1 MDSPAIS
8 GKAKYRIP
16 LFFAL
21 IAAGLAG
28 NHFNFPIFH
37 DINFIFGSI
46 FALLALQ
53 FFGLGR
59 GIFAGAIIAGYT
71 YLLWNQPYSMIIMTA
86 EVAVVGW
93 LMGRRKMGMVLADAL
108 FWLFIGMPLVYLFF
122 HFVIQPPF
130 SDTSMIMTKTAVNG
144 IFNALAARL
153 IFTAFALR
161 LRPPRIA
168 YSEIICNLLTFF
180 VLCPALIMLTVDSR
194 ADLSETDRHFRASL
208 IEDSEIITQHL
219 KTWVENRKTA
229 IITLA
234 EMAASRSPQQM
245 QPYLELT
252 KKSDDNFLRV
262 ALLNKQATITA
273 IFPLSDELGQN
284 NIGVNF
290 ADCPHNQ
297 TFQQTLQPMLSEV
310 VLSRIGI
317 TKPHVSILIP
327 VVIQGEYAGRVTAF
341 LGLKQIQEYL
351 DRSVDDHISH
361 YTLLD
366 KNGNVIMSNRS
377 DLQIMSPFIR
387 ENGTLHR
394 RDNSGINLWMPNV
407 PPYTPY
413 FERWKDSFY
422 FTEATIGDLAEWKLI
437 LEQPIAPFQKML
449 YDKYA
454 GKFTLL
460 FLILL
465 GALAL
470 AELLGRRTVVTLKQ
484 LRALTHELPARLESG
499 GKNITWPESG
509 IKENQHLIK
518 NFNTM
523 ANLLSDK
530 FSEIRKITESLEQRV
545 EERTEKLATANKM
558 LTIEIAERKRIAK
571 ELVESTAAAEAASIA
586 KSQFLANMSHE
597 IRTPMNG
604 VIGLI
609 ELLLRTELSK
619 EQREYAELIKLS
631 GRNLVQLISD
641 ILDLSKIEA
650 HKIDLEIRNFNLQ
663 TETTGT
669 INLLKLNA
677 RTKGLKLSAQIDE
690 DVPLLLQGDAG
701 RLRQILTNLIGNAI
715 KFTGQGFVSL
725 HIHKDT
731 EDEQTATLRFL
742 VRDSGIGIAADKLE
756 KIFEPFTQADSSA
769 TRQYGGTGLGLAIVR
784 QLAELMGGTVGVESE
799 AGEGATF
806 WFTVV
811 LTKQNNL
818 PLLLAPPP
826 LPEAEGAKQRGA
838 GEVNDIDARILL
850 VEDDPVNRFMT
861 KKLLT
866 RSGYDVE
873 VASNGREAINALEK
887 NDYSLVIM
895 DCMMPVLNGYE
906 TTIVIRNPASAVR
919 NHAIPVIALTANA
932 MQEDRKR
939 CLAAGM
945 DDYLAKPIEVTKMI
959 AMLEKWLPLS
969 TVSGTET
976 GKADVHGE

>member
-1 MDSPAIS
+1 MGRTAIS
-8 GKAKYRIP
+8 DKARYRIP
-16 LFFAL
+16 IFLAL

-28 NHFNFPIFH
+28 NHFNFPIFLNI
-37 DINFIFGSI
+37 DFLFGSI
-46 FALLALQ
+46 FALLVLQ
-53 FFGLGR
+53 FFGLSR

-93 LMGRRKMGMVLADAL
+93 LMGRRKMGMVRADAL

-122 HFVIQPPF
+122 HFVIQTPF
-130 SDTSMIMTKTAVNG
+130 SGTSMIMTKTALNG

-161 LRPPRIA
+161 LRPPQIA

-180 VLCPALIMLTVDSR
+180 VLCPALIMLAVDRR
-194 ADLSETDRHFRASL
+194 ADLSETDRHFRAAL
-208 IEDSEIITQHL
+208 IEESEIITQRV
-219 KTWVENRKTA
+219 KTWVDNRKTA

-245 QPYLELT
+245 QPYLELA

-262 ALLNKQATITA
+262 ALLNKEATITA
-273 IFPLSDELGQN
+273 ISPRIDELGQD

-297 TFQQTLQPMLSEV
+297 KFQQTLQPMLSEV

-327 VVIQGEYAGRVTAF
+327 VSIQGEYAGRVTAF

-351 DRSVDDHISH
+351 DRSVDSHISH

-394 RDNSGINLWMPNV
+394 RDNTGINLWMPNV
-407 PPYTPY
+407 PPSAPY
-413 FERWKDSFY
+413 FERWKNSYY
-422 FTEATIGDLAEWKLI
+422 FTEAAIGDLAEWKLI

-454 GKFTLL
+454 SKFTLL

-465 GALAL
+465 VALTL
-470 AELLGRRTVVTLKQ
+470 AEILGRRTMVTLRQ
-484 LRALTHELPARLESG
+484 LRTMTHALPARLSSG
-499 GKNITWPESG
+499 DKDIIWPQSG
-509 IKENQHLIK
+509 IIENQHLIN
-518 NFNTM
+518 NFSKM

-530 FSEIRKITESLEQRV
+530 FNEIRKINESLEQRV
-545 EERTEKLATANKM
+545 KERTKKLAAANKM
-558 LTIEIAERKRIAK
+558 LTLEVAERKRIEQ
-571 ELVESTAAAEAASIA
+571 ELVESTAAAEAANIA

-609 ELLLRTELSK
+609 ELMLSTELTR
-619 EQREYAELIKLS
+619 EQREYAELVKLS

-650 HKIDLEIRNFNLQ
+650 HKIDLEIQNLDLQ
-663 TETTGT
+663 TETNGT

-677 RTKGLKLSAQIDE
+677 QAKGLKLSAHIDA

-715 KFTGQGFVSL
+715 KFTEQGFVL
-725 HIHKDT
+725 LQIRKDS
-731 EDEQTATLRFL
+731 ENEQTTTLRFL
-742 VRDSGIGIAADKLE
+742 VSDSGIGIAKDNLE

-784 QLAELMGGTVGVESE
+784 QLAELMGGRVGVESV

-811 LTKQNNL
+811 LTKQNYS
-818 PLLLAPPP
+818 PLLLAPP
-826 LPEAEGAKQRGA
+826 LLGDGAKPMDA
-838 GEVNDIDARILL
+838 GKINPSDARILL
-850 VEDDPVNRFMT
+850 VEDDTINRLMT
-861 KKLLT
+861 KSLLS
-866 RSGYDVE
+866 RAGYHVE
-873 VASNGREAINALEK
+873 VASNGSEAIDALEK
-887 NDYSLVIM
+887 NDYSVVLM

-906 TTIVIRNPASAVR
+906 ATIIIRNPASAVR
-919 NHAIPVIALTANA
+919 NHTIPVIALTANA
-932 MQEDRKR
+932 MQEDRDR

-945 DDYLAKPIEVTKMI
+945 DDYLAKPIELTKML
-959 AMLEKWLPLS
+959 AMLEKWLPFTKVQS
-969 TVSGTET
+969 AET
-976 GKADVHGE
+976 DKS